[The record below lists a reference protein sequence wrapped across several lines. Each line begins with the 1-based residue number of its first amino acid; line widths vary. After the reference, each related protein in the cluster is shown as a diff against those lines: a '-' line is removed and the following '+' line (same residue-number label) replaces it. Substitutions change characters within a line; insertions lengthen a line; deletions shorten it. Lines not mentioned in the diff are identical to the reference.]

1 MNKLVLCVFII
12 WKYTQK
18 IEEKEKLNN
27 KKKNERYANQHKKRF
42 NIFLKYK

>member
-12 WKYTQK
+12 WKYIQK

-27 KKKNERYANQHKKRF
+27 KKKENTICKPTQKKGL
-42 NIFLKYK
+42 IFF